1 MPDKKGNINNAL
13 LIQMIISFFWETFVA
28 MAFGYFVGRWLD
40 ERFFSGENIL
50 IYVLTIAGIFAG
62 IRNLIKRALQM
73 SGGDD
78 VESGKKSD

>member
-1 MPDKKGNINNAL
+1 M
-13 LIQMIISFFWETFVA
+13 MISFFWETFVG

-40 ERFFSGENIL
+40 ERFFSGENLL
-50 IYVLTIAGIFAG
+50 IYVLTIVGIFAS

-78 VESGKKSD
+78 GENGKKSH